1 MEIRLEVKDVKAMM
15 ERLKIEEK
23 QSFITNARLSEK
35 ATKWLKEHKYA
46 MKEYEGVIA
55 LAESEEKLP
64 SKKEIEIFG
73 LLMVLPKTK
82 MCGFN
87 EYFIMKTSRYAHIFS
102 GECNN
107 TCRFHRHPYSGYS
120 AGT

>member
-64 SKKEIEIFG
+64 SKKEIEILKIFEKAKEEG
-73 LLMVLPKTK
+73 ALLELLLACLLVETIL
-82 MCGFN
+82 
-87 EYFIMKTSRYAHIFS
+87 
-102 GECNN
+102 
-107 TCRFHRHPYSGYS
+107 
-120 AGT
+120 